1 MEETDLRF
9 VGLDSTLC
17 RLSIQVCLLAVATVG
32 SGSALKLP
40 VFSVDL
46 MPSEFGSM
54 NICLGVEGKLS
65 MIDRLTIC

>member
-9 VGLDSTLC
+9 VGLDSTLR
-17 RLSIQVCLLAVATVG
+17 RLSIQVCLLLAVATIG

-54 NICLGVEGKLS
+54 NICLGVES
-65 MIDRLTIC
+65 